1 MDYEICGV
9 IVSMM
14 MRAKPSHVPAQQTTA
29 PQSRTEAYI
38 HGGQPPT
45 AGAIEHCHTIPE
57 DRPP

>member
-1 MDYEICGV
+1 MEAMIMRSV
-9 IVSMM
+9 VSMM

-29 PQSRTEAYI
+29 PQSRTDGV